1 MRKLENKEV
10 KLLVQDYSQEQLCT
24 CLLDTLETFLWK
36 LFEYLLVSK
45 NNNSKNIYQYLLCP
59 RFWEYKFLKDFIYL
73 FLERE
78 EERGKEKER
87 NIDVREKHQPDASR
101 TFLTGDRTHNSGMC
115 PDQASNWRSLTLR
128 DDAHPT
134 EPYQS
139 GLRIQILIATT
150 AF

>member
-1 MRKLENKEV
+1 MNISSFQKITIQKTFINTYYVLGSEN
-10 KLLVQDYSQEQLCT
+10 T
-24 CLLDTLETFLWK
+24 
-36 LFEYLLVSK
+36 
-45 NNNSKNIYQYLLCP
+45 
-59 RFWEYKFLKDFIYL
+59 KFFKDFIYL

-87 NIDVREKHQPDASR
+87 NIDVREKHQLDASR